1 MMPKDATRRGGLE
14 LIAGGASAQA
24 EVIDVQLQLDDAQAL
39 ALAQLVK
46 RIGWADLRGNAAS
59 DSEAYAMRSA
69 ISALQRS
76 LAEAGYAPR

>member
-14 LIAGGASAQA
+14 LIAGDGGAQA

-39 ALAQLVK
+39 ALAQFTK
-46 RIGWADLRGNAAS
+46 RCGWDDLRVNAI
-59 DSEAYAMRSA
+59 DDDEAYAMRSA
-69 ISALQRS
+69 ISALQRA